1 MSDLSPSPREG
12 GRSALPSADADG
24 LSDALFRLE
33 HPSRARR
40 AWDRSRRMVSDGM
53 QSLLR
58 LLRRVF
64 SRRTAGGGGGVGGG
78 GYEPSPGPAG
88 AGWQQAPDAPA
99 AGGWERASAQGPG
112 LQPAPGP
119 QRPAGREMSPLD
131 QLVQLIGELPRQ
143 QRHAFEDA
151 VLNKV
156 RTEGKWRRA
165 YDRDL
170 EKGRD
175 SFLVRVA
182 NNAYRREVAPA
193 DRQDAARRSEAAVRE
208 QLPAYTT
215 SASTASVPR
224 SAFVESPGRDHWDA
238 TVAEAHLSSARSR
251 AEAGSTTSAL
261 PQRDQDAMPTAEELR
276 AAPDETGAR
285 SSPSEA
291 ARSPEPDRDTAVRHL
306 DPASS
311 LSAPPSVSPLLS
323 PATPLTPTQLGA
335 QYFGSEESSLSTPP
349 SVSPLLSPVT
359 PLTPAQLG
367 AQYFGSEES
376 SLSAPPS
383 VSPLLS
389 PATPLTPTQ
398 LGAQYFGSEESL
410 LEGGAT
416 VPAPATG
423 TPLHGNSLSAPA
435 TGTPL
440 HGNSLSAP
448 ATATPPDNPLG
459 AQATLQRPPT
469 PSSNQRPAPTQT
481 PSRSVPAAGNAA
493 RPATRRRG

>member
-1 MSDLSPSPREG
+1 
-12 GRSALPSADADG
+12 
-24 LSDALFRLE
+24 
-33 HPSRARR
+33 
-40 AWDRSRRMVSDGM
+40 
-53 QSLLR
+53 
-58 LLRRVF
+58 
-64 SRRTAGGGGGVGGG
+64 
-78 GYEPSPGPAG
+78 
-88 AGWQQAPDAPA
+88 
-99 AGGWERASAQGPG
+99 
-112 LQPAPGP
+112 
-119 QRPAGREMSPLD
+119 MSPLD

-208 QLPAYTT
+208 QLPAYTA
-215 SASTASVPR
+215 SPSTAPTGPR
-224 SAFVESPGRDHWDA
+224 EAAVESRSRELWDA
-238 TVAEAHLSSARSR
+238 TVAQTHLASERSR

-261 PQRDQDAMPTAEELR
+261 PERLQEAMPTAEEFL
-276 AAPDETGAR
+276 AAPDETRVQSAQSEADR
-285 SSPSEA
+285 SSEP
-291 ARSPEPDRDTAVRHL
+291 ARDSRERHL
-306 DPASS
+306 DPASVS
-311 LSAPPSVSPLLS
+311 PAPPP
-323 PATPLTPTQLGA
+323 
-335 QYFGSEESSLSTPP
+335 
-349 SVSPLLSPVT
+349 VSPLLSPVT

-376 SLSAPPS
+376 LR
-383 VSPLLS
+383 V
-389 PATPLTPTQ
+389 
-398 LGAQYFGSEESL
+398 
-410 LEGGAT
+410 GGAT
-416 VPAPATG
+416 VP
-423 TPLHGNSLSAPA
+423 
-435 TGTPL
+435 
-440 HGNSLSAP
+440 AP

-481 PSRSVPAAGNAA
+481 PLRSVPAAGNAA

>member
-1 MSDLSPSPREG
+1 
-12 GRSALPSADADG
+12 
-24 LSDALFRLE
+24 
-33 HPSRARR
+33 
-40 AWDRSRRMVSDGM
+40 
-53 QSLLR
+53 
-58 LLRRVF
+58 
-64 SRRTAGGGGGVGGG
+64 
-78 GYEPSPGPAG
+78 
-88 AGWQQAPDAPA
+88 
-99 AGGWERASAQGPG
+99 
-112 LQPAPGP
+112 
-119 QRPAGREMSPLD
+119 MSPLD

-208 QLPAYTT
+208 QLPAYTA

-238 TVAEAHLSSARSR
+238 TVAEAHLTSARSR

-261 PQRDQDAMPTAEELR
+261 PQRHQDAMPTAEELR
-276 AAPDETGAR
+276 AAPEETGAQ
-285 SSPSEA
+285 SSPSEP
-291 ARSPEPDRDTAVRHL
+291 ARSPEPEPDRDTAVRHL

-311 LSAPPSVSPLLS
+311 LSAPPP
-323 PATPLTPTQLGA
+323 
-335 QYFGSEESSLSTPP
+335 
-349 SVSPLLSPVT
+349 VSPLLSPVT

-367 AQYFGSEES
+367 AQYFGSE
-376 SLSAPPS
+376 A
-383 VSPLLS
+383 
-389 PATPLTPTQ
+389 
-398 LGAQYFGSEESL
+398 SL

-423 TPLHGNSLSAPA
+423 TPLY
-435 TGTPL
+435 
-440 HGNSLSAP
+440 GNSLSAP

-459 AQATLQRPPT
+459 AQATLQRPHT
-469 PSSNQRPAPTQT
+469 PGANQRPAQTQT

>member
-1 MSDLSPSPREG
+1 
-12 GRSALPSADADG
+12 
-24 LSDALFRLE
+24 
-33 HPSRARR
+33 
-40 AWDRSRRMVSDGM
+40 
-53 QSLLR
+53 
-58 LLRRVF
+58 
-64 SRRTAGGGGGVGGG
+64 
-78 GYEPSPGPAG
+78 
-88 AGWQQAPDAPA
+88 
-99 AGGWERASAQGPG
+99 
-112 LQPAPGP
+112 
-119 QRPAGREMSPLD
+119 MSPLD

-251 AEAGSTTSAL
+251 AEAGSTRSAL

-276 AAPDETGAR
+276 AAPDETGAQ
-285 SSPSEA
+285 SSPSEP
-291 ARSPEPDRDTAVRHL
+291 ARSPEPEPDRDTAVRHL

-311 LSAPPSVSPLLS
+311 LSTPPSVSPLLS

-335 QYFGSEESSLSTPP
+335 QYFGSEESSLSAPP

-367 AQYFGSEES
+367 AQYFGSE
-376 SLSAPPS
+376 A
-383 VSPLLS
+383 
-389 PATPLTPTQ
+389 
-398 LGAQYFGSEESL
+398 SL

-440 HGNSLSAP
+440 HGNSVPAP